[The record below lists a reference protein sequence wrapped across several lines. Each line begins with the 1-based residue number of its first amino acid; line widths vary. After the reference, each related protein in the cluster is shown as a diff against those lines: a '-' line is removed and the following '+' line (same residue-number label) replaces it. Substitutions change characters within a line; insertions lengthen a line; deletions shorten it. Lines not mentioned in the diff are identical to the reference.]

1 MKQKVH
7 SVSYLAKAEFEFK
20 NGVYDLVAL
29 PSGAEVI
36 KVSLE
41 VVGNPTTK
49 SVSVGFKDKKDYF
62 LELEN
67 ASLSKNAES
76 VKDYTA
82 TDDKVVV
89 AEVKNANNFM
99 DEFELKNLIAES
111 AKDYTADNDIKGV
124 LRVLYFLPSVIEV
137 EY

>member
-1 MKQKVH
+1 MKQKVQ

-29 PSGAEVI
+29 PTGAEVV

-41 VVGNPTTK
+41 VVGNPTTGT
-49 SVSVGFKDKKDYF
+49 VSVGFKDENQKNYF
-62 LELEN
+62 FTLEDIQK
-67 ASLSKNAES
+67 SGKNITSA
-76 VKDYTA
+76 KDYTA
-82 TDDKVVV
+82 TSSKVVV
-89 AEVKNANNFM
+89 AEVKNASG
-99 DEFELKNLIAES
+99 E
-111 AKDYTADNDIKGV
+111 DIKGV

>member
-29 PSGAEVI
+29 PTGAEVV

-41 VVGNPTTK
+41 VVGNPMVGT
-49 SVSVGFKDKKDYF
+49 VSVGFKDETQKDYF
-62 LELEN
+62 LNLDN
-67 ASLSKNAES
+67 LVTTKNATS
-76 VKDYTA
+76 AKDYTA
-82 TDDKVVV
+82 TSIKVVV
-89 AEVKNANNFM
+89 AEVKNANG
-99 DEFELKNLIAES
+99 E
-111 AKDYTADNDIKGV
+111 DIKGV

>member
-29 PSGAEVI
+29 PTGAEVV

-41 VVGNPTTK
+41 VVGNPTTG
-49 SVSVGFKDKKDYF
+49 SINIGFKDEAKKDYF
-62 LELEN
+62 LTLETTQN
-67 ASLSKNAES
+67 NKNATS
-76 VKDYTA
+76 AKDYTA
-82 TDDKVVV
+82 TSNKVVV
-89 AEVKNANNFM
+89 AEVKTANG
-99 DEFELKNLIAES
+99 
-111 AKDYTADNDIKGV
+111 NDTKGV

>member
-29 PSGAEVI
+29 PTGAEVV

-41 VVGNPTTK
+41 VVGNPTTGT
-49 SVSVGFKDKKDYF
+49 VSVGFKDENTKEYF
-62 LELEN
+62 LKLEN
-67 ASLSKNAES
+67 ANTNKNATS
-76 VKDYTA
+76 AKDYTA
-82 TDDKVVV
+82 TDNKVVV
-89 AEVKNANNFM
+89 AEVKNANGT
-99 DEFELKNLIAES
+99 D
-111 AKDYTADNDIKGV
+111 TKGV

>member
-7 SVSYLAKAEFEFK
+7 SVSYLAKAEFELK

-29 PSGAEVI
+29 PSGAEVV

-41 VVGNPTTK
+41 VVGNPTAGNI
-49 SVSVGFKDKKDYF
+49 SVGFKDETQKNYF
-62 LELEN
+62 LDNN
-67 ASLSKNAES
+67 AASSSKVATS
-76 VKDYTA
+76 AKDYTA
-82 TDDKVVV
+82 TSNKVIV
-89 AEVKNANNFM
+89 AEVKNANG
-99 DEFELKNLIAES
+99 
-111 AKDYTADNDIKGV
+111 NDIKGV

>member
-29 PSGAEVI
+29 PTGAEVV
-36 KVSLE
+36 KVSVE
-41 VVGNPTTK
+41 VVGNPMAGMVT
-49 SVSVGFKDKKDYF
+49 VGFKDETQKNYF
-62 LELEN
+62 LTLDN
-67 ASLSKNAES
+67 AGTGNDKN
-76 VKDYTA
+76 TA
-82 TDDKVVV
+82 T
-89 AEVKNANNFM
+89 
-99 DEFELKNLIAES
+99 S
-111 AKDYTADNDIKGV
+111 AKDYTATSNRVIVAEVKKATGNDIKGV

>member
-7 SVSYLAKAEFEFK
+7 SVSYLAKAEFEYK

-29 PSGAEVI
+29 PSGAEVV

-41 VVGNPTTK
+41 VVGNPTAG
-49 SVSVGFKDKKDYF
+49 SVGVGFKDEYKIAETAENYF
-62 LELEN
+62 FTLEN
-67 ASLSKNAES
+67 IDNKKEFTST
-76 VKDYTA
+76 KDYTA
-82 TDDKVVV
+82 TSNKVVI
-89 AEVKNANNFM
+89 ADVKNANGDN
-99 DEFELKNLIAES
+99 
-111 AKDYTADNDIKGV
+111 YTKGV